1 MRILLVKPI
10 NPMFY
15 QVLKPDIGL
24 GYLSTAL
31 KRAGHDVEIIDLQLI
46 SHVRRLDRKGA
57 IRVVLDAEADVIG
70 FKAFNLDLPFIREA
84 ITAIKEV
91 HPQVKTIVG
100 GPAPSGLR
108 ELIFR
113 HLPDV
118 DYAFVGEAELGLP
131 ALLESLEPGSDLSQI
146 PGLIYIDQEE
156 QIRIN
161 PSVFVE
167 DLDSLGPIDWDA
179 LHPNDYPLDYSG
191 ERLLP
196 IMVSRGCP
204 FGCLYCQARLIAGQR
219 MRFRSVESIID
230 ELRFLKKH
238 YGITQFHLDDDNITV
253 NHKIAYS
260 FTESLLSS
268 DLNLTWRIA
277 NGLRVDTLNV
287 DLMRKFE
294 EAGCYYVYLAFESG
308 SQRILDLMNRKSDL
322 SVMVDVVRKISAGTT
337 LKMLGYFILGFPG
350 ETVEEA
356 EESIDLAC
364 SLPLDKAS
372 FFSFTPLPGTPI
384 FKSLEEEGRL
394 NNFDVERHFI
404 MGASTSFSY
413 PASTMSYLKRK
424 AYLKFYTQ
432 PRVLLSLAR
441 DLRSPSQ
448 LGRMVARAY
457 GLLTEK

>member
-10 NPMFY
+10 NQMFY

-31 KRAGHDVEIIDLQLI
+31 KRAGHDVEIIDLQLMA
-46 SHVRRLDRKGA
+46 HMHQLDRQGA
-57 IRVVLDAEADVIG
+57 IAAVLNAEADVIG

-84 ITAIKEV
+84 TTAIKKAR
-91 HPQVKTIVG
+91 PQVITIVG
-100 GPAPSGLR
+100 GPAPSGLK
-108 ELIFR
+108 ELIFE
-113 HLPDV
+113 HLPDL

-131 ALLESLEPGSDLSQI
+131 ALLERLEPGANLTEV
-146 PGLIYIDQEE
+146 PGLIYFDRDE
-156 QIRIN
+156 QVHAN
-161 PSVFVE
+161 PPVFVE

-204 FGCLYCQARLIAGQR
+204 FNCLYCQARLITGQR
-219 MRFRSVESIID
+219 MRFRSVEAIID
-230 ELRFLKKH
+230 ELRFLKKN

-260 FTESLLSS
+260 FAEDLLSS

-277 NGLRVDTLNV
+277 NGLRIDTLNTE
-287 DLMRKFE
+287 LMRKFE

-308 SQRILDLMNRKSDL
+308 SQRVLDLMNRKSNL
-322 SVMVDVVRKISAGTT
+322 SVMKEIVRDIAAGTT

-350 ETVEEA
+350 ETVAEA

-384 FKSLEEEGRL
+384 FKRLEEEGRL
-394 NNFDVERHFI
+394 DNFDVERHFI

-413 PASTMSYLKRK
+413 SASTMSHLKRK

-432 PRVLLSLAR
+432 PRVIRSLVR
-441 DLRSPSQ
+441 DLRSPAQ
-448 LGRMVARAY
+448 FGRMVARAY
-457 GLLTEK
+457 GLLTER